1 MWQPRSTKIKLKRQK
16 KQTKRAP
23 GNKIGKEKNFV
34 SPPTVTVD

>member
-1 MWQPRSTKIKLKRQK
+1 MWQPGRIKNSNAIKN

-34 SPPTVTVD
+34 SPP

>member
-1 MWQPRSTKIKLKRQK
+1 MWQPAAQKKLKHQQ

-34 SPPTVTVD
+34 SPP